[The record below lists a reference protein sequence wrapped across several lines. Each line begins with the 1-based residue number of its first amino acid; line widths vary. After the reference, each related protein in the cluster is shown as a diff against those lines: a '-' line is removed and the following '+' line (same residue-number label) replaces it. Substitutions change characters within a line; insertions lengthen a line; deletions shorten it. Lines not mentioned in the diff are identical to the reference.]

1 MIHKK
6 QTEYLACWLSD
17 STVRGCFNETLSKKC
32 LLLSFVFLSL
42 TGVNKGVSEQ
52 DSDLVVVGTQEL
64 CNYSF
69 VLGKQILQQS
79 YQSDHQYWFFDHQK
93 EFKLHKIKFPHIDLP
108 WRCSERQKQYQSL
121 AAQHTQR
128 TVQSYQIPIY
138 IWKSTS
144 KSNASSLTFRELS
157 AILGIYL
164 KFSTELNMEQ
174 FWSDGWVST
183 QCIGSWN

>member
-1 MIHKK
+1 M
-6 QTEYLACWLSD
+6 E
-17 STVRGCFNETLSKKC
+17 
-32 LLLSFVFLSL
+32 
-42 TGVNKGVSEQ
+42 
-52 DSDLVVVGTQEL
+52 
-64 CNYSF
+64 
-69 VLGKQILQQS
+69 
-79 YQSDHQYWFFDHQK
+79 
-93 EFKLHKIKFPHIDLP
+93 LP

-174 FWSDGWVST
+174 FWSDGWVSNWHWKLKLERCNCNLAMVLSFLT
-183 QCIGSWN
+183 SQSFFKKHTSSVHLLVSLAIAIIMRHRRASNFYVLLIIEKESLARNTPTHR